1 MRFSSLCVWLALGGC
16 GADSFI
22 GGGSTRDDTSTP
34 NVPGDGAGGGGGGG
48 AGGTGLPSEDETD
61 RLSLRPAQTDV
72 YVFVANPDRDTVTRI
87 NVLTQEVK
95 TVSVG
100 HVPNAVVT
108 TPDNQSAV
116 VYNAGGDSVSVIHT
130 DPVTKEMSVQT
141 VDVRDNLNTMS
152 LSSDGKYAL
161 LWHDAKGVDVDAGTG
176 GAASYNEVSV
186 VNIAGMSHTA
196 IVVGFNPKGVRYTR
210 DGSRAIV
217 FSDASI
223 ASVDLTGA
231 SPDTTFIPIAD
242 PLDAPSAE
250 EVEIDPAGHY
260 AFVRQAATDALT
272 VVDLQTREVES
283 VPVGQNPTDLDLT
296 PDGLGAVVVSRAA
309 LEVSVFS
316 VADPFADPRVVPFPD
331 ATPFGS
337 VIVGADDLAV
347 LFTNATP
354 ADRYALWTLSGD
366 QISLHPLIKPA
377 ASIARTPDGGS
388 LMVVHTSTDNPDGST
403 PLPYQ
408 KKPAVS
414 LIDLSDFRTNTISL
428 SAPILG
434 FANSSDGKRGYV
446 TMVDKPFMEVLHY
459 DTLIYDEVALRSN
472 AVFVGVLPDL
482 DVNDGDQPPAWVSQ
496 VHPLGRM
503 SFYDPDDASLE
514 TITGFEL
521 NGAIEE

>member
-1 MRFSSLCVWLALGGC
+1 MRFTSWVLLASLSGC
-16 GADSFI
+16 SADYAMGPGDRNDTASN
-22 GGGSTRDDTSTP
+22 GTDD
-34 NVPGDGAGGGGGGG
+34 DGAGGGGGGG
-48 AGGTGLPSEDETD
+48 GLDTGAPSENEDD

-95 TVSVG
+95 TVKVG
-100 HVPNAVVT
+100 HIPNAVVT

-116 VYNAGGDSVSVIHT
+116 VYNAGSDSVSVIHT
-130 DPVTKEMSVQT
+130 DPVTKEMTVDT

-152 LSSDGKYAL
+152 LSPNGKFAL
-161 LWHDAKGVDVDAGTG
+161 LWHDAKVADVDAGSG

-186 VNIAGMSHTA
+186 VNVTGLSDTD

-217 FSDASI
+217 FSNASI
-223 ASVDLTGA
+223 ANVDLTGA
-231 SPDTTFIPIAD
+231 SPVTTFIPIAD

-272 VVDLQTREVES
+272 VVDLESREVES

-331 ATPFGS
+331 STPFGS
-337 VIVGADDLAV
+337 VIVGTDDVAV

-366 QISLHPLIKPA
+366 EIALHPLIKPA
-377 ASIARTPDGGS
+377 TSIARTPDGGS
-388 LMVVHTSTDNPDGST
+388 LMVVHSATDNPDGST
-403 PLPYQ
+403 PAPYQ

-414 LIDLSDFRTNTISL
+414 LIDLTDFRTNTISL
-428 SAPILG
+428 SASILG
-434 FANSSDGKRGYV
+434 FANSADGKRGYV

-482 DVNDGDQPPAWVSQ
+482 DTSDNDQPPAWVSQ